1 MGTRIIKVS
10 IDVKKI
16 RKERLKVKDNATY
29 LDMVLI
35 ETPGKKSDWMV
46 VEDQTKEETA
56 TGKKSTILGNGKNFN
71 WGSTNNNTEGG
82 QSSQSANKP
91 TLSADDMPF

>member
-1 MGTRIIKVS
+1 MGRRLIKVS

-16 RKERLKVKDNATY
+16 DKRRLKVKDNATY

-46 VEDQTKEETA
+46 VEDQTKEESQA
-56 TGKKSTILGNGKNFN
+56 GRKGTILGNGKNIN
-71 WGSTNNNTEGG
+71 WGSGSSGG
-82 QSSQSANKP
+82 GGSQPPPRPSGGFNP
-91 TLSADDMPF
+91 DDQPF